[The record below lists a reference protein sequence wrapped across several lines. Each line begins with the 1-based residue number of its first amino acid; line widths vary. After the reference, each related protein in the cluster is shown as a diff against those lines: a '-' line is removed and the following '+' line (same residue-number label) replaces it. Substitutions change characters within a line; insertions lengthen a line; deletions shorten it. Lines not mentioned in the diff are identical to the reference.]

1 MFQQLTLL
9 HLLHKEYNRQRSHL
23 HRLHALKETLPD
35 GYLSHR
41 GEYDYRVVRVN
52 GKRDQIPISLRL
64 PNREQLI
71 YDLKTK
77 RYLSEALPVLES
89 NCGQL
94 ESAISRFQI
103 YDPFAIGSSLL
114 PHYQEDYDCSALLL
128 PGDCSPQRWAQMDYE
143 TNTAFLEARKHYS
156 EGGLLTR
163 SKAEVDIA
171 TMLERADLSF
181 HYEPLIRVGSRTC
194 APDFCIVH
202 PMHRLLIFWEH
213 FGMMDNPGYAYE
225 AMNKLAAYAD
235 SGYLLGMNL
244 IMTFETKEHPLHF
257 GHIRRY
263 IDTYL
268 SPHSSRF
275 PI

>member
-128 PGDCSPQRWAQMDYE
+128 PGDCSPQ
-143 TNTAFLEARKHYS
+143 
-156 EGGLLTR
+156 
-163 SKAEVDIA
+163 
-171 TMLERADLSF
+171 
-181 HYEPLIRVGSRTC
+181 
-194 APDFCIVH
+194 
-202 PMHRLLIFWEH
+202 
-213 FGMMDNPGYAYE
+213 
-225 AMNKLAAYAD
+225 
-235 SGYLLGMNL
+235 
-244 IMTFETKEHPLHF
+244 
-257 GHIRRY
+257 
-263 IDTYL
+263 
-268 SPHSSRF
+268 
-275 PI
+275 